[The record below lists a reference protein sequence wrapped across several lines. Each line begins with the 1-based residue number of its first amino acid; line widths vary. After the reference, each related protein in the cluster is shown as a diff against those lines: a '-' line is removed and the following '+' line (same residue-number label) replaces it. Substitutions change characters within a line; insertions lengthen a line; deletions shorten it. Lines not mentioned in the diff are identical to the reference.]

1 MATNAKTVK
10 SSKRNKKLTVKQK
23 IIQHGAQQR
32 QKVQEGVF
40 AWQERLFTQEKV
52 SAATLRQAALWLQP
66 QTYDEIV
73 EERCVQSICGYPL
86 CPRPTQEQSSR
97 YRISLSQRKV
107 FDQSELASYC
117 SVACLQKSKYYAMQ
131 LSEDPVWV
139 RDLTSAISSTLH
151 VIPLEENFKF
161 SVAQQQR
168 RQQRG
173 RSSYDLKQDYVQQ
186 LLSSVPLGAHNAQ
199 ESITDAMSNNL
210 EMTIVEK
217 TSAATPILDIPIS
230 GVHDSIEGYR
240 IENSKNLPGKPT
252 TVLLKAS
259 KTTKDSPLT
268 NDTINSDLNAFDTNN
283 STTMDAMNSSNF
295 DMDPD
300 SLLDDAMETMMM
312 LKKMNL
318 DRDPPK
324 NEDNKSASSISQPPK
339 TTSTGSTIAINKAE
353 NPAATT
359 DSSLTTPT
367 KMEPIVAATGS
378 SSEDKKSAPLDD
390 KSIKATKAAVEAI
403 EATAAAAAAAKASQT
418 KKTKKKKKEPEMS
431 LFGKIWTMLDR
442 MTTKSTR
449 LYLTS
454 LAKEEEDGNTGKHV
468 QLLEEDGLTDDSLL
482 RGHIFSEKIL
492 ESYGLIRSQLGIKG
506 DLESDMVNLIRTF
519 RFADATMVV
528 LDASQTYMMTLVLF
542 KTLVSDVL
550 RNETGWEDGFELCCG
565 HIGQTSDMVDACVR
579 VLKVAST

>member
-1 MATNAKTVK
+1 MASNTKTVK

-52 SAATLRQAALWLQP
+52 SAATLRQATVWLQP

-86 CPRPTQEQSSR
+86 CPRPTQEQSSS
-97 YRISLSQRKV
+97 IVLLSSLS
-107 FDQSELASYC
+107 S
-117 SVACLQKSKYYAMQ
+117 KSKYYAMQ
-131 LSEDPVWV
+131 LSEDP
-139 RDLTSAISSTLH
+139 
-151 VIPLEENFKF
+151 ENFKF

-168 RQQRG
+168 RQQKG
-173 RSSYDLKQDYVQQ
+173 RSNYDLKQEYVQQ
-186 LLSSVPLGAHNAQ
+186 LLSSVSLGAQNAQ
-199 ESITDAMSNNL
+199 ESTTDTLTNNL

-217 TSAATPILDIPIS
+217 TSAATPIPDIPIS

-252 TVLLKAS
+252 TILLTATT
-259 KTTKDSPLT
+259 KTTNDSPLT
-268 NDTINSDLNAFDTNN
+268 NDTTNSATDTDN
-283 STTMDAMNSSNF
+283 SATTDAMTNSNF

-324 NEDNKSASSISQPPK
+324 NEDNNSACSISQPPK
-339 TTSTGSTIAINKAE
+339 TTPIDSTKTEK
-353 NPAATT
+353 PAQTT
-359 DSSLTTPT
+359 TTTNTTT
-367 KMEPIVAATGS
+367 KTEPIVAAAGS
-378 SSEDKKSAPLDD
+378 TSEDNPSAPLDD

-403 EATAAAAAAAKASQT
+403 EATAAAAKASQA
-418 KKTKKKKKEPEMS
+418 KKAKKKKKEPEMS

-454 LAKEEEDGNTGKHV
+454 LAENTGKHV